1 MDVFDFRDRLIEDYE
16 RFSRSFTQI
25 RAKDVRD
32 AVEVAYQ
39 AGRFWPAPLIQI
51 NPNFVAGGTVDEMV
65 EASLLDTKCAKI
77 FRIKSPEDTFGKP
90 MVLHHHQR
98 DAIDVARRGESY
110 VLTTGTGSGKSLGY
124 FIPIVDDAL
133 RRKRAGETLKF
144 ITAIVVYPMN
154 ALCNSQRDELEK
166 FLKLGYGEGNEPV
179 TFARYT
185 GQESRE
191 ERERIAKDPPDILLT
206 NYVMLELIMTRFL
219 PTDVAVRN
227 HAAGLRFLVLD
238 ELHTYRGR
246 QGADVAMLVRRVRE
260 RFNENLLCIGTS
272 ATMASE
278 GDAEDRAKVVARVAT
293 RLFGVEVE
301 PANII
306 TETLHPVTADD
317 TPIDRSALNAAI
329 AAGVPASP
337 SAADLAAHPIAAWI
351 ERGLGLEERD
361 GRLIRISRP
370 RTVEEAA
377 AMLAEDSGVAHEA
390 CRAYLAAFL
399 LKAYETRDDKGRPFF
414 AFRLHQFVSG
424 AWNVYTTVE
433 AKGSRFITL
442 DGQQFKPGDRER
454 NLFNLCFCRECGQEY
469 HPVWATM
476 AGKQPQ
482 GFSPRELTERSND
495 DEDLQYGYLMP
506 DSEGIFNPTDLEKHY
521 PEDWLEF
528 SDGAACLKPNYRRYR
543 PLPVQVGTNG
553 QVTGDGLPAW
563 FIPGSF
569 RFCLHCGVAYDG
581 SGRSDL
587 TKLSGLSSE
596 GRSSATTVLTISAL
610 KYLIGT
616 DLGDQAKKILGFT
629 DNRQDASL
637 QAGHFNDFVQILL
650 LRGALLAAIR
660 GQSEGKLTDDIL
672 TQQVLARLHLDPADY
687 AANPEAKG
695 IKAQN
700 TLKSLRD
707 VLGYRLYFDLQR
719 GWRITNPN
727 LEQVKLLAIE
737 YQGLQACCEDEAEW
751 SKGHSLLGSATPEQ
765 RYAIVHDLLDRM
777 RKALCVKTIYLDP
790 NFQEQIGNR
799 SFNELKEPWGLSE
812 DERSLLSHAYM
823 VPRPQRRRTGR
834 PEERVLHVSYRSVFG
849 RCLRAQASWAGN
861 PDFPR
866 KFDEATYN
874 AVIDDILKILTTYG
888 YVEPTELDQGR
899 IGYRIDSSV
908 LAWRLAHGL
917 DEERTGS
924 TNIFFRTL
932 YDNVAKLLQDSDRFL
947 HQLEAREHTAQV
959 DTDIRVEREARFRK
973 GLAPQRIVDGAVE
986 PAGLP
991 VLFCSPT
998 MELGVD
1004 IATLNTVYLRNV
1016 PPTPANYAQ
1025 RSGRAGRSGQP
1036 ALVITYCAARSPH
1049 DQYFFADPTRMVAGV
1064 VNPPTIDLANE
1075 DLVKSHI
1082 QAVWLAETGK
1092 KVGSSVRDV
1101 LDLEKADS
1109 LPLREDVATEVAKP
1123 PVRSAAKARG
1133 ERILDMLKADLD
1145 AARAGWHTPTWL
1157 DNVVAGAPLR
1167 FDEAFRRWRSLY
1179 RATASQ
1185 MKLANDILNNA
1196 AATAR
1201 DRRDAKDRYDEAYI
1215 QQSLLLDARATMNSD
1230 FYTYRYLAA
1239 EGFLPGYNFP
1249 RLPLIAFIPG
1259 RKEKVVRDAFLSRP
1273 RFLGLSEF
1281 GPQSIIYHEGS
1292 TYRVKRAILTI
1303 RDEGS
1308 VSASAK
1314 LPLQGARLCP
1324 ACGYGHFGDQ
1334 REFERCVNCGHKL
1347 DGGRRIANLYRIEQ
1361 VSTRRAMRI
1370 TSDEEERQRQG
1381 YDMITTMRFAAENGK
1396 PRAEAA
1402 AFTEGGETLLGLRYG
1417 PAATI
1422 WRINLGWRRRQD
1434 KSIYGFTIDVNTG
1447 EWSKDSQAP
1456 TDAEDDKVRE
1466 GKRVERITPFVEDTR
1481 NVLILSP
1488 RSGLP
1493 RDVMVTLQYALKR
1506 GIEQEFQLEESELAA
1521 EPLPEPDDRRA
1532 ILFYEAAEGGAGVL
1546 TRLASD
1552 ADALPRVA
1560 RKALEICHYSSAS
1573 GGWTDHGD
1581 LRDEVPTCEAGC
1593 YRCLLSY
1600 YNQPE
1605 HGEIDRRNERVLD
1618 LLCRL
1623 TRAARGEVEGRSSA
1637 GDSFDELMNA
1647 SVSALEK
1654 EWLRFV
1660 KDGGYHLPDR
1670 AQPYLEAFGTCPDF
1684 AYEDKQTLVYIDGP
1698 HHEGNAQKTLD
1709 VAITARLEDAG
1720 FTVIRFTADKNK
1732 WPGIVAQ
1739 HAWVFGSG
1747 SGSASACAA
1756 S

>member
-1 MDVFDFRDRLIEDYE
+1 MDVFEFRDRLIEDYE
-16 RFSRSFTQI
+16 RFSRSFTRI
-25 RAKDVRD
+25 RAEDVRD
-32 AVEVAYQ
+32 AVELAYR
-39 AGRFWPAPLIQI
+39 GDRFWPAPLIQI
-51 NPNFVAGGTVDEMV
+51 NPNFVPGGTIEELVG
-65 EASLLDTKCAKI
+65 AGLLDAECAKI

-90 MVLHHHQR
+90 MVLHRHQR
-98 DAIDVARRGESY
+98 DAIDVARGGESY
-110 VLTTGTGSGKSLGY
+110 VLTTGTGSGKSLTY
-124 FIPIVDDAL
+124 FIPIIDDVL
-133 RRKRAGETLKF
+133 RRKRAGETLRG

-166 FLKLGYGEGNEPV
+166 FLKLGYGEGHEPV

-185 GQESRE
+185 GQENRE
-191 ERERIAKDPPDILLT
+191 ERAQIAKDPPDILLT

-219 PTDVAVRN
+219 PHDVAIRN
-227 HAAGLRFLVLD
+227 HATGLRFLVLD

-260 RFNENLLCIGTS
+260 RFNEDLLCIGTS

-278 GDAEDRAKVVARVAT
+278 GDPENRATVVARVAS
-293 RLFGVEVE
+293 RLFGVEVKT
-301 PANII
+301 ANII
-306 TETLHPVTADD
+306 TETLHPVTTDNAA
-317 TPIDRSALNAAI
+317 IDRSALSSAI
-329 AAGVPASP
+329 AVGVPT
-337 SAADLAAHPIAAWI
+337 AANGVDLAAHPIAAWI
-351 ERGLGLEERD
+351 ERRLGLEERN
-361 GRLIRISRP
+361 GNLIRISRP

-377 AMLAEDSGVAHEA
+377 AMLAKDSGVAHEA
-390 CRAYLAAFL
+390 CRGYLAAFL
-399 LKAYETRDDKGRPFF
+399 LKSYETRDDKGRPFF

-424 AWNVYTTVE
+424 AWNVYTTLE
-433 AKGSRFITL
+433 ARRSRFITL
-442 DGQQFKPGDRER
+442 DGQQFKPGDRGR

-482 GFSPRELTERSND
+482 GLSPRELTERSNEN
-495 DEDLQYGYLMP
+495 EDLQYGYLMP
-506 DSEGIFNPTDLEKHY
+506 DSEGIFDPTDLEGHY

-528 SDGAACLKPNYRRYR
+528 SDGVARLKRNYRRYR
-543 PLPVQVGTNG
+543 PLPVQVDTSGE
-553 QVTGDGLPAW
+553 VAADALPAW

-581 SGRSDL
+581 SIRSDL
-587 TKLSGLSSE
+587 TKLSGLSTE
-596 GRSSATTVLTISAL
+596 GRSSATTMLTIAAL

-616 DLGDQAKKILGFT
+616 DLDDQAKKILGFT

-660 GQSEGKLTDDIL
+660 AQSDEKLADDVL
-672 TQQVLARLHLDPADY
+672 TQQVLERLHLDPDDY
-687 AANPEAKG
+687 AANPGAKG
-695 IKAQN
+695 IRAQN

-727 LEQVKLLAIE
+727 LEQVKLLAID
-737 YQGLQACCEDEAEW
+737 YQGLEACCEDDAEW
-751 SKGHSLLGSATPEQ
+751 KKGHPLLGSATPDQ
-765 RYAIVHDLLDRM
+765 RYTIVHELLDRM

-790 NFQEQIGNR
+790 NFQEQIRNR

-812 DERSLLSHAYM
+812 DERLFSHAYM
-823 VPRPQRRRTGR
+823 VPRAQQRRAGR
-834 PEERVLHVSYRSVFG
+834 REERVLHVSYRSAFG
-849 RCLRAQASWAGN
+849 RYLRAQASWAGN
-861 PDFPR
+861 PNFPK

-874 AVIDDILKILTTYG
+874 TVIDNILQVLTTYG
-888 YVEPTELDQGR
+888 YVEPTELEQGR

-908 LAWRLAHGL
+908 LAWRLAHGF
-917 DEERTGS
+917 DEERVSS

-932 YDNVAKLLQDSDRFL
+932 YDNVAKQLQGTHHFL

-959 DTDIRVEREARFRK
+959 DADIRVEREARFRK
-973 GLAPQRIVDGAVE
+973 GLAPQRVIAVAGE
-986 PAGLP
+986 PSGLP
-991 VLFCSPT
+991 ILFCSPT

-1004 IATLNTVYLRNV
+1004 IATLNTVYMRNV

-1036 ALVITYCAARSPH
+1036 ALVITYCAAKSPH
-1049 DQYFFADPTRMVAGV
+1049 DQYFFADPTQMVAGV

-1075 DLVKSHI
+1075 DLVKSHL
-1082 QAVWLAETGK
+1082 QAVWLAETGREL
-1092 KVGSSVRDV
+1092 GSSVRDV
-1101 LDLEKADS
+1101 LNLEKAEN
-1109 LPLREDVATEVAKP
+1109 LPLREDIATEIAKP
-1123 PVRSAAKARG
+1123 GIQSAAKSRG

-1145 AARAGWHTPTWL
+1145 AARAAWHTPTWL

-1196 AATAR
+1196 AATEQ
-1201 DRRDAKDRYDEAYI
+1201 DRREAKARYDEAYT
-1215 QQSLLLDARATMNSD
+1215 QQSLLLDTRATMNSD
-1230 FYTYRYLAA
+1230 FYAYRYLAA

-1249 RLPLIAFIPG
+1249 RLPLMAFIPG

-1273 RFLGLSEF
+1273 RFLGLNEF

-1308 VSASAK
+1308 VTASAK

-1324 ACGYGHFGDQ
+1324 ACGYGHFGEQ
-1334 REFERCVNCGHKL
+1334 REFERCVNCDYKL

-1381 YDMITTMRFAAENGK
+1381 YETITTLRFASEDGK
-1396 PRAEAA
+1396 PRAATV
-1402 AFTEGGETLLGLRYG
+1402 AFAESDETLLKLRYG

-1456 TDAEDDKVRE
+1456 TDVEDDSVRE
-1466 GKRVERITPFVEDTR
+1466 GKTVERITPFVEDTR
-1481 NVLILSP
+1481 NILILSP
-1488 RSGLP
+1488 QSALP
-1493 RDVMVTLQYALKR
+1493 RDVMITLQHGLKR
-1506 GIEQEFQLEESELAA
+1506 GIEQEFQLEEAELAA
-1521 EPLPEPDDRRA
+1521 EPLPDPDDRHA

-1552 ADALPRVA
+1552 AEALQRVA
-1560 RKALEICHYSSAS
+1560 RKALEICHYSSTS
-1573 GGWTDHGD
+1573 GSWTDHGD
-1581 LRDEVPTCEAGC
+1581 LRDEDPTCEAGC

-1605 HGEIDRRNERVLD
+1605 HREIDRRNERVLD

-1623 TRAARGEVEGRSSA
+1623 TRAARSEVEGHNSA

-1647 SVSALEK
+1647 SVSSLER
-1654 EWLRFV
+1654 EWLRFL

-1684 AYEDKQTLVYIDGP
+1684 AYQDKQTLVYIDGP
-1698 HHEGNAQKTLD
+1698 HHEGTAQKTLD
-1709 VAITARLEDAG
+1709 TTITSHLEDAG
-1720 FTVIRFTADKNK
+1720 FTVIRFATEKSA
-1732 WPGIVAQ
+1732 WPENISR

-1747 SGSASACAA
+1747 FDDASARAA

>member
-1 MDVFDFRDRLIEDYE
+1 MDVFEFRNRLIEDYE

-25 RAKDVRD
+25 RAEDVRD
-32 AVEVAYQ
+32 AVEVAYRG
-39 AGRFWPAPLIQI
+39 GRFWPAPLIQI
-51 NPNFVAGGTVDEMV
+51 NPNFVSGGTIDELV
-65 EASLLDTKCAKI
+65 EASLLDSECAKI
-77 FRIKSPEDTFGKP
+77 FRIKSPEDAFGKP
-90 MVLHHHQR
+90 MVLHRHQR
-98 DAIDVARRGESY
+98 DAVDVARRGESY
-110 VLTTGTGSGKSLGY
+110 VLTTGTGSGKSLSY
-124 FIPIVDDAL
+124 FIPIIDDVL
-133 RRKRAGETLKF
+133 RRKRTGQTLKG

-166 FLKLGYGEGNEPV
+166 FLKLGYGEGQEPV

-219 PTDVAVRN
+219 PTDVAVRDY
-227 HAAGLRFLVLD
+227 AAGLRFLVLD

-246 QGADVAMLVRRVRE
+246 QGADVAMLVRRVRQ

-278 GDAEDRAKVVARVAT
+278 GDAESRAKVVARVAT
-293 RLFGVEVE
+293 RLFGVEVA

-306 TETLHPVTADD
+306 TETLHPVTADNA
-317 TPIDRSALNAAI
+317 PIDRSSLGAAI
-329 AAGVPASP
+329 AAGVPAES
-337 SAADLAAHPIAAWI
+337 SAADLAAHPVAAWI
-351 ERGLGLEERD
+351 ERRLGLEERD
-361 GRLIRISRP
+361 GKLIRISRP

-377 AMLAEDSGVAHEA
+377 TMLTEDSGVAPDA
-390 CRAYLAAFL
+390 CRAYLAALL

-424 AWNVYTTVE
+424 AWNVYTTLE
-433 AKGSRFITL
+433 EKDTRFITL
-442 DGQQFKPGDRER
+442 DGQQFKPGDRGR

-469 HPVWATM
+469 LPVWATM

-482 GFSPRELTERSND
+482 GFSPRELTERSNE

-506 DSEGIFNPTDLEKHY
+506 DSEGIFDPTDVEGHY
-521 PEDWLEF
+521 PEDWLDL
-528 SDGAACLKPNYRRYR
+528 SDGAVRLKPNYRRYR
-543 PLPVQVGTNG
+543 PLPVQVETNG
-553 QVTGDGLPAW
+553 QIASDALPAW

-581 SGRSDL
+581 SVRSDL

-596 GRSSATTVLTISAL
+596 GRSSATTVLTIAAL

-616 DLGDQAKKILGFT
+616 DLDDQAKKILGFT

-660 GQSEGKLTDDIL
+660 GQSDEKLTDDVL
-672 TQQVLARLHLDPADY
+672 TQQVLEHLHLDPADY

-727 LEQVKLLAIE
+727 LEQVRLLAID
-737 YQGLQACCEDEAEW
+737 YQGLRACCEDEAEW
-751 SKGHSLLGSATPEQ
+751 NMGHPLLGSATAEQ

-790 NFQEQIGNR
+790 NFQEQIRNR

-812 DERSLLSHAYM
+812 DERLFSHAYM
-823 VPRPQRRRTGR
+823 VPRAQQRRLGR
-834 PEERVLHVSYRSVFG
+834 LEERVLHVSHRSVFG
-849 RCLRAQASWAGN
+849 RRLRAQASWSEN
-861 PDFPR
+861 PDFPK

-874 AVIDDILKILTTYG
+874 AVVDDVLRVLTTYG
-888 YVEPTELDQGR
+888 YVEPTELERGR

-908 LAWRLAHGL
+908 LAWRLAHGF
-917 DEERTGS
+917 DEERAGS

-932 YDNVAKLLQDSDRFL
+932 YDNVAQLLQDTDRFL

-959 DTDIRVEREARFRK
+959 DTDIRIEREARFRK
-973 GLAPQRIVDGAVE
+973 GLVPQRIVAGAVE
-986 PAGLP
+986 PSGLP
-991 VLFCSPT
+991 ILFCSPT

-1004 IATLNTVYLRNV
+1004 IATLNTVYMRNV

-1036 ALVITYCAARSPH
+1036 ALVITYCAAKSPH
-1049 DQYFFADPTRMVAGV
+1049 DQYFFAEPTRMVAGV

-1075 DLVKSHI
+1075 DLVKSHL

-1092 KVGSSVRDV
+1092 KLGSSVRDV

-1109 LPLREDVATEVAKP
+1109 LPLREDIAVELAKP
-1123 PVRSAAKARG
+1123 GVRSAAKSRG
-1133 ERILDMLKADLD
+1133 ERIIAMLEADLD
-1145 AARAGWHTPTWL
+1145 AARAAWYTPTWL
-1157 DNVVAGAPLR
+1157 EHVVAGAPLR

-1196 AATAR
+1196 AATEQ
-1201 DRRDAKDRYDEAYI
+1201 DRREAKARYDEAYT

-1249 RLPLIAFIPG
+1249 RLPLMAFIPG
-1259 RKEKVVRDAFLSRP
+1259 RREKVVRDAFLSRP

-1308 VSASAK
+1308 VTASAK
-1314 LPLQGARLCP
+1314 LPMQGARLCP
-1324 ACGYGHFGDQ
+1324 ACGYGHFGEQ
-1334 REFERCVNCGHKL
+1334 REFERCVNCSHKL
-1347 DGGRRIANLYRIEQ
+1347 DGGRRISNLYRIEQ
-1361 VSTRRAMRI
+1361 VSTRRATRI

-1381 YDMITTMRFAAENGK
+1381 YEMITTLRFATENGR
-1396 PRAEAA
+1396 PRVEAA
-1402 AFTEGGETLLGLRYG
+1402 AFAEGDETLIELRYG

-1434 KSIYGFTIDVNTG
+1434 KSIYGFAIDVNTG

-1456 TDAEDDKVRE
+1456 TDAEDDSVRE
-1466 GKRVERITPFVEDTR
+1466 GKTVERITPFVEDTR

-1488 RSGLP
+1488 RSLLP

-1506 GIEQEFQLEESELAA
+1506 GIEQEFQLEEAELAA
-1521 EPLPEPDDRRA
+1521 EPLPEPDNRRA

-1552 ADALPRVA
+1552 AEALQRVA
-1560 RKALEICHYSSAS
+1560 RKALEICHYSSTS
-1573 GGWTDHGD
+1573 GSWTDHGD
-1581 LRDEVPTCEAGC
+1581 LRDEDLTCEAGC

-1605 HGEIDRRNERVLD
+1605 HGEIDRRNETALD
-1618 LLCRL
+1618 ILCRL
-1623 TRAARGEVEGRSSA
+1623 TRAARSEVENHGRA
-1637 GDSFDELMNA
+1637 DDSFDELMNA
-1647 SVSALEK
+1647 SVSVLER
-1654 EWLRFV
+1654 EWLGFV
-1660 KDGGYHLPDR
+1660 KDGGYVLPDR
-1670 AQPYLEAFGTCPDF
+1670 AQPYLQTFETCPDF

-1709 VAITARLEDAG
+1709 AAISSRLENAG
-1720 FTVIRFTADKNK
+1720 FTVIRFKTDKGG
-1732 WPGIVAQ
+1732 WPETVAQ

-1747 SGSASACAA
+1747 SGNGSARAA

>member
-1 MDVFDFRDRLIEDYE
+1 MDVFQFRDRLIGDYE

-25 RAKDVRD
+25 RAEDVRD
-32 AVEVAYQ
+32 AVEVAYRG
-39 AGRFWPAPLIQI
+39 GRFWPAPLIQI
-51 NPNFVAGGTVDEMV
+51 NPNFVPGGTIDEMV
-65 EASLLDTKCAKI
+65 GTGLLDAECARI
-77 FRIKSPEDTFGKP
+77 FRIKSPEDTFGKS
-90 MVLHHHQR
+90 MVLHRHQR

-110 VLTTGTGSGKSLGY
+110 VLTTGTGSGKSLSY
-124 FIPIVDDAL
+124 FIPIIDDVL
-133 RRKRAGETLKF
+133 RRKRAGETPKG

-166 FLKLGYGEGNEPV
+166 FLKLGYGEGQEPV
-179 TFARYT
+179 TFARFT

-227 HAAGLRFLVLD
+227 HAADLRFLVLD

-260 RFNENLLCIGTS
+260 RFNEDLLCIGTS

-278 GDAEDRAKVVARVAT
+278 GDAENRARVVARVAT
-293 RLFGVEVE
+293 RLFGVEVK

-306 TETLHPVTADD
+306 TETLHPVTKDNA
-317 TPIDRSALNAAI
+317 PVDRSALSAAI
-329 AAGVPASP
+329 AGGVPTASNG
-337 SAADLAAHPIAAWI
+337 ADLAAHPIAAWI
-351 ERGLGLEERD
+351 ERRLGLEERD

-390 CRAYLAAFL
+390 CRGYLAAFL
-399 LKAYETRDDKGRPFF
+399 LKAYETWDDKGRPFF

-424 AWNVYTTVE
+424 AWNVYTTLE

-442 DGQQFKPGDRER
+442 DGQQFKPGDRGR
-454 NLFNLCFCRECGQEY
+454 HLFNLCFCRECGQEY

-482 GFSPRELTERSND
+482 GFSPRELTERSNE
-495 DEDLQYGYLMP
+495 DEDLQYGYLMA
-506 DSEGIFNPTDLEKHY
+506 DSEGIFDPTDLEGHY

-528 SDGAACLKPNYRRYR
+528 SEGTARLKPNYRRYR
-543 PLPVQVGTNG
+543 PLPVQVDTSG
-553 QVTGDGLPAW
+553 QVTADALPAW

-569 RFCLHCGVAYDG
+569 RFCLHCGIAYDG
-581 SGRSDL
+581 SVRSDL

-596 GRSSATTVLTISAL
+596 GRSSATTLLTISAL

-616 DLGDQAKKILGFT
+616 DLDDQAKKILGFT

-650 LRGALLAAIR
+650 LRGALLAAIL
-660 GQSEGKLTDDIL
+660 GQSEEKLTDDVL
-672 TQQVLARLHLDPADY
+672 TQQVLEHLHLDPVDY

-707 VLGYRLYFDLQR
+707 VVGYRLYFDLQR

-751 SKGHSLLGSATPEQ
+751 NKSHPLLGSASVEQ
-765 RYAIVHDLLDRM
+765 RLSIVHELLDRM

-790 NFQEQIGNR
+790 NFQEQIRNR
-799 SFNELKEPWGLSE
+799 SFNELREPWGLSE
-812 DERSLLSHAYM
+812 DERLFSHAYM
-823 VPRPQRRRTGR
+823 VPRAQQRRTGR

-849 RCLRAQASWAGN
+849 RRLRAQASWAGN
-861 PDFPR
+861 PNFPK

-874 AVIDDILKILTTYG
+874 AVIDDILQVLTTYG
-888 YVEPTELDQGR
+888 YVEPTELEQGR

-908 LAWRLAHGL
+908 LAWRLAHGI
-917 DEERTGS
+917 DEERAGS

-932 YDNVAKLLQDSDRFL
+932 YDNVAKLLQDTDRFL

-959 DTDIRVEREARFRK
+959 DADIRVEREARFRK
-973 GLAPQRIVDGAVE
+973 GLVPQRVVAGAVE
-986 PAGLP
+986 PSGLP
-991 VLFCSPT
+991 ILFCSPT

-1004 IATLNTVYLRNV
+1004 IATLNTVYMRNV

-1036 ALVITYCAARSPH
+1036 ALVITYCAAKSPH

-1075 DLVKSHI
+1075 DLVKSHL
-1082 QAVWLAETGK
+1082 QAVWLAETGNK
-1092 KVGSSVRDV
+1092 LGSSVRDV
-1101 LDLEKADS
+1101 LDLEKADN
-1109 LPLREDVATEVAKP
+1109 LPVREDIATEVAKP
-1123 PVRSAAKARG
+1123 GVRWAAKARG

-1145 AARAGWHTPTWL
+1145 AARASWHTPTWL

-1167 FDEAFRRWRSLY
+1167 FDETFRRWRSLY
-1179 RATASQ
+1179 RATAGQ

-1196 AATAR
+1196 AATEQ
-1201 DRRDAKDRYDEAYI
+1201 DRREAKARYDEAYT
-1215 QQSLLLDARATMNSD
+1215 QQSLLLDTRATMYSD

-1249 RLPLIAFIPG
+1249 RLPLMAFIPG

-1308 VSASAK
+1308 VTASAK
-1314 LPLQGARLCP
+1314 LPSQGARLCP
-1324 ACGYGHFGDQ
+1324 DCGYGHFGDQ
-1334 REFERCVNCGHKL
+1334 REFERCVNCDHKL
-1347 DGGRRIANLYRIEQ
+1347 DGGRRISNLYRIEQ
-1361 VSTRRAMRI
+1361 VSTRRASRI

-1381 YDMITTMRFAAENGK
+1381 YEMITTLRFAAENGK
-1396 PRAEAA
+1396 PRADAA
-1402 AFTEGGETLLGLRYG
+1402 DFAEGDETLFDLRFG

-1447 EWSKDSQAP
+1447 EWTKDSQAP
-1456 TDAEDDKVRE
+1456 TDAEDDTVRE
-1466 GKRVERITPFVEDTR
+1466 GKTVERIAPYVEDTR

-1488 RSGLP
+1488 RSPLTS
-1493 RDVMVTLQYALKR
+1493 DVMITLQYALKR
-1506 GIEQEFQLEESELAA
+1506 GIEQEFQLEEAELAA
-1521 EPLPEPDDRRA
+1521 EPLPEPDNRRA
-1532 ILFYEAAEGGAGVL
+1532 LLFYEAAEGGAGVL
-1546 TRLASD
+1546 TRLASN
-1552 ADALPRVA
+1552 AEALQRVA
-1560 RKALEICHYSSAS
+1560 RKALEICHYTSVS
-1573 GGWTDHGD
+1573 GGWTDHAD
-1581 LRDEVPTCEAGC
+1581 LSDTDQSCEAGC

-1600 YNQPE
+1600 FNQPE
-1605 HGEIDRRNERVLD
+1605 HGEIDRRNSRVLD
-1618 LLCRL
+1618 ILCRL
-1623 TRAARGEVEGRSSA
+1623 TRATRREVEGRARA

-1647 SVSALEK
+1647 SVSTLER
-1654 EWLRFV
+1654 EWLWFL
-1660 KDGGYHLPDR
+1660 KDHGFRLPDR
-1670 AQPYLEAFGTCPDF
+1670 AQPYLEAFATCPDF
-1684 AYEDKQTLVYIDGP
+1684 AYEDKQTLIFIDGP
-1698 HHEGNAQKTLD
+1698 HHKGNAQKTLD
-1709 VAITARLEDAG
+1709 AAITSRLEDAG
-1720 FTVIRFTADKNK
+1720 FTVIRFATEKSA
-1732 WPGIVAQ
+1732 WPETMTR
-1739 HAWVFGSG
+1739 HAWLFGLG
-1747 SGSASACAA
+1747 SDDGTARAA

>member
-1 MDVFDFRDRLIEDYE
+1 MDVFEFRDRLIEDYE

-25 RAKDVRD
+25 RAEDIRD
-32 AVEVAYQ
+32 AVEAAYRG
-39 AGRFWPAPLIQI
+39 GRFWPAPLIQI
-51 NPNFVAGGTVDEMV
+51 NPNFVAGGTIDELV
-65 EASLLDTKCAKI
+65 EASLLHPECAKI

-90 MVLHHHQR
+90 MVLHRHQR
-98 DAIDVARRGESY
+98 EAIEVARRGESY
-110 VLTTGTGSGKSLGY
+110 VLTTGTGSGKSLSY
-124 FIPIVDDAL
+124 FIPIVDDVL
-133 RRKRAGETLKF
+133 RRRRAGQPRKG

-166 FLKLGYGEGNEPV
+166 FLNLGYGEGKEPV

-185 GQESRE
+185 GQESNE
-191 ERERIAKDPPDILLT
+191 ERDRIAKDPPDILLT

-260 RFNENLLCIGTS
+260 RFNDKLLCIGTS

-278 GDAEDRAKVVARVAT
+278 GDARSRARVVAEVAT
-293 RLFGVEVE
+293 RLFGVEVKPE
-301 PANII
+301 NII
-306 TETLHPVTADD
+306 TETLEPVTATT
-317 TPIDRSALNAAI
+317 TPIDRGALAQAI
-329 AAGVPASP
+329 AAGVPQAP
-337 SAADLAAHPIAAWI
+337 SRCDLAAHPIAAWI
-351 ERGLGLEERD
+351 ERRLGLEERD
-361 GRLIRISRP
+361 GKLVRISRP
-370 RTVEEAA
+370 RTIDEAA
-377 AMLAEDSGVAHEA
+377 AMLAGESGVDRET
-390 CRAYLAAFL
+390 CRSFLARFL

-414 AFRLHQFVSG
+414 AFRLHQFISG
-424 AWNVYTTVE
+424 AWNVYTTLE

-454 NLFNLCFCRECGQEY
+454 SLFNLCFCRECGQEY

-476 AGKQPQ
+476 EGKQPQ
-482 GFSPRELTERSND
+482 AFSPRELTERSNN
-495 DEDLQYGYLMP
+495 DEELQYGYLMP
-506 DSEGIFNPTDLEKHY
+506 DPEGIFDPTDLEGHY

-528 SDGAACLKPNYRRYR
+528 DDGGARLKPNYRRYR
-543 PLPVQVGTNG
+543 PLPVHVAPSG
-553 QVTGDGLPAW
+553 QITGDGLAAW

-569 RFCLHCGVAYDG
+569 RFCLNCGVAYDG
-581 SGRSDL
+581 SVRSDL

-616 DLGDQAKKILGFT
+616 DLGDQAKKVLGFT

-660 GQSEGKLTDDIL
+660 SQSARQLTDDVL
-672 TQQVLARLHLDPADY
+672 TQKVLDHLHLEPADY

-700 TLKSLRD
+700 TLKTLRD

-727 LEQVKLLAIE
+727 LEQVRLLAID
-737 YQGLQACCEDEAEW
+737 YQGLKECCEDETEW
-751 SKGHSLLGSATPEQ
+751 QKGHPLLGSATPKQ

-777 RKALCVKTIYLDP
+777 RKALCIKTIYLDP
-790 NFQEQIGNR
+790 NFQEQIRNR
-799 SFNELKEPWGLSE
+799 SFNELREPWGLSE
-812 DERSLLSHAYM
+812 DERLFSHAYM
-823 VPRPQRRRTGR
+823 VPRAR
-834 PEERVLHVSYRSVFG
+834 PAADRSEERIVHISWRSMFG
-849 RCLRAQASWAGN
+849 RRVRAQASWTGN
-861 PDFPR
+861 PHFPR
-866 KFDEATYN
+866 KFDEETYN
-874 AVIDDILKILTTYG
+874 AVIDDILRVLATYG
-888 YVEPTELDQGR
+888 YVERTELDRGR
-899 IGYRIDSSV
+899 LGYRIDSSV
-908 LAWRLAHGL
+908 LAWKLADGFN
-917 DEERTGS
+917 EERAGS
-924 TNIFFRTL
+924 INIFYRTL
-932 YDNVAKLLQDSDRFL
+932 YDNVAKLLQASDRFL

-959 DTDIRVEREARFRK
+959 DTDIRVDREARFRK
-973 GLAPQRIVDGAVE
+973 GLAPQRIVEGAVE

-1004 IATLNTVYLRNV
+1004 ISTLNTVYMRNV

-1036 ALVITYCAARSPH
+1036 ALVITYCAAKSPH
-1049 DQYFFADPTRMVAGV
+1049 DQYFFADPTRMVAGA

-1075 DLVKSHI
+1075 DLVKSHLH
-1082 QAVWLAETGK
+1082 AVWLAETGK
-1092 KVGSSVRDV
+1092 ELGSSVRDV

-1109 LPLREDVATEVAKP
+1109 LPLREDIAAEIARSG
-1123 PVRSAAKARG
+1123 VRAAAMARG
-1133 ERILDMLKADLD
+1133 ERILAMLKADLD
-1145 AARAGWHTPTWL
+1145 AARAAWHTPTWL
-1157 DNVVAGAPLR
+1157 ENVITGAPLR

-1196 AATAR
+1196 AATEQ
-1201 DRRDAKDRYDEAYI
+1201 DRREAKARYDEAYT
-1215 QQSLLLDARATMNSD
+1215 QQNLLLDARPTMNSD

-1249 RLPLIAFIPG
+1249 RLPLMAFIPG
-1259 RKEKVVRDAFLSRP
+1259 RKEKVVRDSFLSRP

-1308 VSASAK
+1308 VTASAK
-1314 LPLQGARLCP
+1314 LPLQSARLCP
-1324 ACGYGHFGDQ
+1324 ACGYGHFGNQ

-1347 DGGRRIANLYRIEQ
+1347 EGGRRISNLYRIEQ

-1381 YDMITTMRFAAENGK
+1381 YEMITTLRFAAENGK

-1402 AFTEGGETLLGLRYG
+1402 AFADGGETLLELRYG

-1447 EWSKDSQAP
+1447 EWSKDLQAP
-1456 TDAEDDKVRE
+1456 TDAEDDTVRE
-1466 GKRVERITPFVEDTR
+1466 GKTVERITPFVEDTR

-1488 RSGLP
+1488 RTALP

-1506 GIEQEFQLEESELAA
+1506 GIEHEFQLEEAELAA
-1521 EPLPEPDDRRA
+1521 EPLPDADNRCA
-1532 ILFYEAAEGGAGVL
+1532 ILLYEAAEGGAGVL

-1552 ADALPRVA
+1552 VDALQRVA
-1560 RKALEICHYSSAS
+1560 RKALEICHYTSVS

-1581 LRDEVPTCEAGC
+1581 IKDEDPTCEAGC

-1605 HGEIDRRNERVLD
+1605 HGEIDRRNEKVLD

-1623 TRAARGEVEGRSSA
+1623 TRATRSEVEGHTSA

-1647 SVSALEK
+1647 SVSALER
-1654 EWLRFV
+1654 EWLRFL

-1709 VAITARLEDAG
+1709 AAITARLEDAG
-1720 FTVIRFTADKNK
+1720 FTVIRFTTDRNA
-1732 WPGIVAQ
+1732 WPEIVTRY
-1739 HAWVFGSG
+1739 AWVFGSG
-1747 SGSASACAA
+1747 SGSASARAA